1 MSERV
6 KTYFAMLKGLSSEGL
21 DRSVRELSARE
32 KQDVARC
39 IAHIAEIG
47 ERNLH
52 LELGHRSLFEFC
64 VTRLSL
70 GEGTVY
76 RRMQVARICRR
87 FPEILEALFRGHLHL
102 TGASLIAPHLT
113 EENVEN
119 LINMAHGK
127 TRREIEAFLVTL
139 IPASGGSSRH
149 RKSAQSYGGNLRT
162 SPPVRA
168 REEGPEAEAGASAT
182 ARGTKT
188 EPLR

>member
-6 KTYFAMLKGLSSEGL
+6 KTYFAMLKGLSSEDL
-21 DRSVRELSARE
+21 DRSVRELAARE

-47 ERNLH
+47 ERNFH
-52 LELGHRSLFEFC
+52 LELGHRSLFELC
-64 VTRLSL
+64 VNRLSL

-87 FPEILEALFRGHLHL
+87 FPEILEALFRGH
-102 TGASLIAPHLT
+102 I
-113 EENVEN
+113 
-119 LINMAHGK
+119 
-127 TRREIEAFLVTL
+127 
-139 IPASGGSSRH
+139 
-149 RKSAQSYGGNLRT
+149 LRT
-162 SPPVRA
+162 SPRERA

-188 EPLR
+188 EPLPGR